1 MKKKGLLIFGGAT
14 YLLSLLLPATVTTN
28 NSVVKATTIAATQ
41 PTNAQYN
48 STLVVPV
55 TTGSAITACEKISTD
70 GTLSP
75 TNAEDIYE
83 LDVQE
88 SALNV
93 SLSGSLGNNPGY
105 FYVSICS
112 PTGEELTNFT
122 VSNTTAITDTA
133 TGRRSDSIQSI
144 SLSQGKYLCK
154 VAFRHNGLHQT
165 GDAPTENMPYT
176 LELSSIDASET
187 QNISLNQEYVAY
199 GEKVQY
205 KQIKVEEAGMLTV
218 QCDAF
223 RKNELSNF
231 YAGVNVS
238 NYKKYIVLCDEN
250 KNEITDAFQG
260 NTVTYGVKKGTYYIK
275 IYSTIYY
282 NLEYYTYSVAFSKG
296 ELGNSQKGKA
306 ETRTGK
312 STNYIMPAG
321 SSKKASSKWMKV
333 SLKKAQKKNWSIKN
347 ETNGTIQV
355 AFYQNGKCISKI
367 NISSGKRNKLCPF
380 KKGKVTKW
388 NKGTTY
394 VKITKSSTSQNG
406 VVNVK
411 MK

>member
-1 MKKKGLLIFGGAT
+1 MKKKGILIFGGVT
-14 YLLSLLLPATVTTN
+14 CLLSLLIPTTATTN
-28 NSVVKATTIAATQ
+28 HSVVKAATITQ
-41 PTNAQYN
+41 QLNQQYN
-48 STLVVPV
+48 STLVVPA
-55 TTGSAITACEKISTD
+55 TSGSAITACEKVSTD

-75 TNAEDIYE
+75 SNAEDIYE

-93 SLSGSLGNNPGY
+93 SLSGNLGNNPGY
-105 FYVSICS
+105 FYVAVCS
-112 PTGEELTNFT
+112 TTGEELTHFT

-133 TGRRSDSIQSI
+133 TGRRSDCIQSI
-144 SLSQGKYLCK
+144 SLSPGKYLCK
-154 VAFRHNGLHQT
+154 VAFRHNGLHQP

-187 QNISLNQEYVAY
+187 QSISLNQGYLAY

-205 KQIKVEEAGMLTV
+205 KQIKVEEAGTLTV

-231 YAGVNVS
+231 YAGVDVS

-250 KNEITDAFQG
+250 KNEITEAVQD

-275 IYSTIYY
+275 IYSNVYY

-296 ELGNSQKGKA
+296 ELGNSQKRKA

-312 STNYIMPAG
+312 NTNYIMPAG
-321 SSKKASSKWMKV
+321 SSKKASSKWLKV
-333 SLKKAQKKNWSIKN
+333 TLKKAQKKNWSIKN
-347 ETNGTIQV
+347 NTNGTIQV
-355 AFYQNGKCISKI
+355 ALYQNGKCISKI
-367 NISSGKRNKLCPF
+367 NVASGKRNKLCPV
-380 KKGKVTKW
+380 KKGKTTKW
-388 NKGTTY
+388 SKGTTY
-394 VKITKSSTSQNG
+394 VKITKSSSSQNG